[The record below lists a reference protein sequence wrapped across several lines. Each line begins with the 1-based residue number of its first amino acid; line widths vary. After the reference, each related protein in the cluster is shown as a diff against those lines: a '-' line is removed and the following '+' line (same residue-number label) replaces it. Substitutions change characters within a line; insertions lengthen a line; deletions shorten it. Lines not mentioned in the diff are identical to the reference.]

1 MAFLDSAPRDPLDPS
16 YSMGEQSPL
25 ARPLR
30 PEGETLRNVEYGGA
44 REAAAASVKHM
55 REAEFTPLGLALE
68 LGGGPGGA
76 SLATA
81 VTPAMRALAAG
92 ARRAAITATD
102 FRSMSLPEAIA
113 AARTEQHLI
122 QST

>member
-76 SLATA
+76 PLAGAAAPA
-81 VTPAMRALAAG
+81 VRALAG
-92 ARRAAITATD
+92 TARRAITSLN
-102 FRSMSLPEAIA
+102 FRELPLDQAVA
-113 AARTEQHLI
+113 LARTEQHLMKT
-122 QST
+122 S